1 MQGLLRA
8 AENWPFTGQC
18 THMCMYTYT
27 HCTHSHS
34 YIQHTHMHTHVLYTH
49 AQHIAHTFTCTH
61 SDTYAHAYIL
71 SHTCICTFTCTHT
84 HTCTYTGTHACS
96 LITKLFEEQRAAV
109 HDELIPASSFAGW
122 AGGASWK
129 KCHLHRSLRNWEG
142 ALGLERKP

>member
-1 MQGLLRA
+1 
-8 AENWPFTGQC
+8 
-18 THMCMYTYT
+18 
-27 HCTHSHS
+27 
-34 YIQHTHMHTHVLYTH
+34 MHTHVLYTH

-71 SHTCICTFTCTHT
+71 SHTCICTCTHT

-129 KCHLHRSLRNWEG
+129 K
-142 ALGLERKP
+142 